1 MNLAGKLDDYFN
13 NYLCFERGVSDCT
26 LRSYSTTL
34 LLLINHICS
43 KKKISMSKARLD
55 MITRQNVLDFL
66 RSQQEDKQLSISTC
80 NQRLAAI
87 KSFARYMASEDV
99 LHLRQWNEIQKISKK
114 RAPKHIPTYL
124 SIEGIS
130 LLLSV
135 IPQSTRKGR
144 RDLALFSLMY
154 ETGARV
160 QEIIDLTPSSMHIS
174 SIPYEVKIHGKGN
187 KTRLCQLSHNVRNIV
202 INYMKENKLGLA
214 KNSMRPLFFNNRGLK
229 LTNSGVAYILTEYAE
244 QARKSNPELIPH
256 KITPHALR
264 HTRAMNLLARGMN
277 LIYIRDI
284 LGHASVKTTE
294 MYARID
300 SRSKQEALKKAHINV
315 VPALL
320 QTHVEED
327 DEITKLLTSIGK

>member
-13 NYLCFERGVSDCT
+13 NYLCFERGVSDRT

-34 LLLINHICS
+34 LLLIKHVCS
-43 KKKISMSKARLD
+43 KKKISITRVRLE
-55 MITRQNVLDFL
+55 MINRQNVLDFL
-66 RSQQEDKQLSISTC
+66 RSQQKDKQLSIATC

-87 KSFARYMASEDV
+87 KSFAKYMMTEDM
-99 LHLRQWNEIQKISKK
+99 LHLRQWNEIQNISKK
-114 RAPKHIPTYL
+114 RAPKYIPKYL
-124 SIEGIS
+124 SIEGMS

-160 QEIIDLTPSSMHIS
+160 QEIIDLTPSSIHIS
-174 SIPYEVKIHGKGN
+174 SPPYKVKIHGKGN
-187 KTRLCQLSHNVRNIV
+187 KTRLCQLSHNVRDIV
-202 INYMKENKLGLA
+202 INYMEENKLGLA
-214 KNSMRPLFFNNRGLK
+214 KNSMKPLFFNNRGFK
-229 LTNSGVAYILTEYAE
+229 LTNSGIAYILTEYAE
-244 QARKSNPELIPH
+244 LARKRHPELIPR
-256 KITPHALR
+256 KITPHTLR
-264 HTRAMNLLARGMN
+264 HTRAMNLLAKGMN

-284 LGHASVKTTE
+284 LGHVSVKTTE
-294 MYARID
+294 VYARID
-300 SRSKQEALKKAHINV
+300 SHSKQEALKKAHTNV

-320 QTHVEED
+320 QTYVEED